1 MEKQIDGAKMVSAD
15 SDNIS
20 RKNVLISNEEEQVA
34 ELLREKYLEHTN
46 AISAPVHP
54 KDTFYTRYGKRILD
68 IAISLPIFIILLPF
82 NLIFGI
88 CTFFDVGR
96 PVLYKQTR
104 VGKDEKPFI
113 LVKFRNM
120 NEEKDA
126 DGKLLP
132 PSQRVTKF
140 GKFMRK
146 FSLDELLNF
155 WSVLKGDMSLIGP
168 RPSPTF
174 IHNRMSDR
182 HKCRTAVRPG
192 LECPRVIHTVG
203 EEICMY
209 QRTYENDIWYVEHVS
224 FLLDVKLTFL
234 LVKMV
239 FSIGKRTRQAEG
251 KGISYFIG
259 YEEHGY
265 AISLISY
272 HKLYGSVNQEKT
284 EVMTDAQPESIPAQ
298 TENAIDLVAA
308 TASDKIPAGEREL
321 MESVI

>member
-1 MEKQIDGAKMVSAD
+1 MERQIDGTKIVGAD
-15 SDNIS
+15 SGNIS
-20 RKNVLISNEEEQVA
+20 RKNILISNEEEQVA

-54 KDTFYTRYGKRILD
+54 KDTFYTRYGKRALD
-68 IAISLPIFIILLPF
+68 IAISLPIFIILFPF

-96 PVLYKQTR
+96 PIFYKQTR
-104 VGKDEKPFI
+104 VGKDEKPFT

-174 IHNRMSDR
+174 IHRRMSDR

-192 LECPRVIHTVG
+192 LECPRVIHTEG

-209 QRTYENDIWYVEHVS
+209 QRTYENDIWYVENVS
-224 FLLDVKLTFL
+224 FLLDVKMMFL

-251 KGISYFIG
+251 KGVSYFIG

-272 HKLYGSVNQEKT
+272 HKLYGSVNQKET
-284 EVMTDAQPESIPAQ
+284 EVITNTRSESIPTQ
-298 TENAIDLVAA
+298 KENPIDLVAA
-308 TASDKIPAGEREL
+308 AVSDKTTAEKGNL
-321 MESVI
+321 MESVV